1 MTISEMKYALHQ
13 TANCLFPTV
22 VSLFF
27 HSFSL
32 LDWVNEPDNPI
43 VKSKK
48 IKKLEAAI
56 RYIAA
61 SDSFAFISE
70 LELKPATEDVEGS
83 RCNDATPPTGRKE
96 SLCQIPSIQR
106 LERNLTALFAE
117 SNAER
122 SDMLPTFV
130 AQSLVVALFFDLI
143 HCRFAHAFHPC
154 QRR

>member
-70 LELKPATEDVEGS
+70 LELNDIETVNRKDAMNSKIVWNSNIKGMWYTYLTTLATHIRCARLGMEGS
-83 RCNDATPPTGRKE
+83 GRIWHGAVFAGGAGR
-96 SLCQIPSIQR
+96 SLRKWSG
-106 LERNLTALFAE
+106 
-117 SNAER
+117 ER
-122 SDMLPTFV
+122 SKVDAARV
-130 AQSLVVALFFDLI
+130 CVNA
-143 HCRFAHAFHPC
+143 
-154 QRR
+154 